1 MAEASVLLAE
11 YRRRAGDQADPP
23 NATDVQVY
31 VLLTEAEQEACQR
44 SHPIFDCDTAETCEY
59 TVAADATSVA
69 LDPRVL
75 RVDHATFTPAGASH
89 AVRVELTGIDHIRE
103 VRDARP
109 GVVVC
114 ARPTLAA
121 HSARSTLTLYPAPS
135 AGGTLNLDVYRMP
148 LYDIESGTDEP
159 EIPPEL
165 HMGLVDWVLYR
176 VYDTPD
182 MELTDPQR
190 AQKALADFTERF
202 GERRDGDTQRKHRER
217 RRVTARMQ
225 YP

>member
-11 YRRRAGDQADPP
+11 YRRRAGDRAEPP
-23 NATDVQVY
+23 NATDAQVY
-31 VLLTEAEQEACQR
+31 ALLTEAEQEACQR

-89 AVRVELTGIDHIRE
+89 AVRVELTGIDAIRE

-109 GVVVC
+109 GIVVC

-159 EIPPEL
+159 EIPQEL

-202 GERRDGDTQRKHRER
+202 GERRDGNTQRKHRER

>member
-11 YRRRAGDQADPP
+11 YRRRAKDAAEPP
-23 NATDVQVY
+23 NVSDAQVFAF
-31 VLLTEAEQEACQR
+31 LTEAEQEACQR
-44 SHPIFDCDTAETCEY
+44 SHPIFDYDTADTCSY
-59 TVAADATSVA
+59 AVAADATSVA

-75 RVDHATFTPAGASH
+75 RVDHATFTPTDSTRGYK
-89 AVRVELTGIDHIRE
+89 VELTGIDMIRE
-103 VRDARP
+103 AQDARC
-109 GVVVC
+109 GVVTSS
-114 ARPTLAA
+114 RPVFAA

-135 AGGTLNLDVYRMP
+135 NGGTLRLDVYRLP
-148 LYDIESGTDEP
+148 LNEIDDGSDEP

-165 HMGLVDWVLYR
+165 HMWLVDWVLYR

-190 AQKALADFTERF
+190 AAKALADFTDRF

-217 RRVTARMQ
+217 RRVTTRTA